1 MRNMTL
7 AIESKK
13 SHILKKA
20 RLKISE
26 WLDLENK
33 SSNVVVTIYLEF
45 SESKEPPELDHLCMI
60 IPESDFRKI
69 MLPTGSELIE
79 ENHILSNTELSK
91 KIDMKS
97 RYIPPIAV
105 KKISAEKKSEDYVL
119 LKIDLEKFEINDE
132 RMNRLQFRFYVKDSL
147 RKKTKRLSFSN
158 TVWDWYYEA
167 QLNPFTIEKNEFNDV
182 TQIKMDLELWVM
194 IRPDMYDSVSDLNMR
209 STKPFDR
216 FIILPNDIAGGFE
229 RDFVRPETLCIRW
242 FYPEFSES
250 GLGAEVILT
259 KKKSRKKREKEY
271 IDRINSSEKDF
282 FPNIYQILNESRI
295 ICVDFNY
302 IIDRLTK
309 PQFSRILEILFELT
323 YHRDDEALLRLDEL
337 VAILE
342 DLEGLKYGKYW
353 YHVYRLLN
361 QMRACEEVKD
371 IIRPSIR
378 KLLGEIMIEPEYS
391 NKVIIELSKELRD
404 LLDVIERFYYYNTPE
419 EKYLQRNKIL
429 MKTKE
434 LRDIAEEKLLNPESY
449 LLAEEVLIKWERLI
463 EEEFIRFVGSPK
475 LDVKLKTQKLFYSEH
490 IHLIFDITNV
500 SSVPLTHLEARLL
513 TSDQY
518 IVEQEGSGTTKR
530 KRLTKSDE
538 DNERIFSPEFGISP
552 KTSHLDLQLE
562 VEGLREDDK
571 RFAEIYPVEVE
582 LSHKSVEFREIKE
595 NPYIVGAPVRVSS
608 MFFGRED
615 SLTRIRG
622 TIEGLQVNQAIVY
635 GQFRMG
641 KTSILYKLLEEL
653 EAKYVPVLAITH
665 GFDTGESELLESWS
679 MQIAYAIEKRNGRTP
694 EIPDYRKLSDP
705 YGEFKR
711 FTRQGL
717 EELGGAKIIFMIDE
731 YGFIDDLVENKR
743 IDEELFDLLDWMI
756 KHDRIEIILA
766 GRLPLENLKAEKWKK
781 ISPPFVKIKLD
792 KLDEES
798 TRRLITKPAKG
809 YVKYDDSAIE
819 RIFRLTNCYPY
830 LVQLCCHVLLI
841 YHNLEEKSLFGYADV
856 EHCIREIVELG
867 STGLEAMI
875 LTDAS
880 PEEIIILQ
888 IMAEVLK
895 EHSSIS
901 EEDLVV
907 KIGEVNKDINDRDVK
922 NALSRLGEKDV
933 IRSTTEET
941 KRFKFTCE
949 LYKYWIGANKDLLE
963 KRAYNTSQR
972 LSMVK

>member
-7 AIESKK
+7 AIENEE

-33 SSNVVVTIYLEF
+33 SSNVIVTIYLEF
-45 SESKEPPELDHLCMI
+45 SESREPPELDHLYMI
-60 IPESDFRKI
+60 IPESDFKKI
-69 MLPTGSELIE
+69 ILPTGSELME
-79 ENHILSNTELSK
+79 ENRILNNTELSK

-97 RYIPPIAV
+97 RFIPPIAV
-105 KKISAEKKSEDYVL
+105 KKISVEKKREDYVL
-119 LKIDLEKFEINDE
+119 SKIDLEKFEINDE
-132 RMNRLQFRFYVKDSL
+132 RMNRLQFRFHVKDSF
-147 RKKTKRLSFSN
+147 RKKSKRPSFLG

-167 QLNPFTIEKNEFNDV
+167 RLNPFAIEKDEFNNV
-182 TQIKMDLELWVM
+182 AQIKMDLELWVM
-194 IRPDMYDSVSDLNMR
+194 IKPGMYDSVSDLNMR

-216 FIILPNDIAGGFE
+216 FIILPNDIAGGLG
-229 RDFVRPETLCIRW
+229 RDFVKPETLCIRW

-250 GLGAEVILT
+250 GLGAEIILT
-259 KKKSRKKREKEY
+259 KKKSRKKREMGY
-271 IDRINSSEKDF
+271 IDRINSNEKDF
-282 FPNIYQILNESRI
+282 FLNIYQILNESRI
-295 ICVDFNY
+295 ICIDFSY

-323 YHRDDEALLRLDEL
+323 YHRDDEALLKLDEF

-378 KLLGEIMIEPEYS
+378 KLLEEIMIEPEYS

-404 LLDVIERFYYYNTPE
+404 LLDLIEQFYYYDIPE
-419 EKYLQRNKIL
+419 EKYSQRNKIL
-429 MKTKE
+429 KKTKE

-463 EEEFIRFVGSPK
+463 EEDFIRFVGSPK

-490 IHLIFDITNV
+490 IYLIFDITNV
-500 SSVPLTHLEARLL
+500 SSVPLIHLEARLL
-513 TSDQY
+513 SSDQY
-518 IVEQEGSGTTKR
+518 TVEQGGSGTTKR
-530 KRLTKSDE
+530 KRLTKGE
-538 DNERIFSPEFGISP
+538 DNERIFLPEFRISP
-552 KTSHLDLQLE
+552 KTSHLNLQLE
-562 VEGLREDDK
+562 VEGLSEDEK

-582 LSHKSVEFREIKE
+582 LSHESVEFQEIEE
-595 NPYIVGAPVRVSS
+595 NPYIVGAPVRESS

-653 EAKYVPVLAITH
+653 AAKYVPVLAITH

-705 YGEFKR
+705 YGEFKK
-711 FTRQGL
+711 FTRQVL
-717 EELGGAKIIFMIDE
+717 KDLGKAKIIFMIDE
-731 YGFIDDLVENKR
+731 YGFIDDLIGNKK
-743 IDEELFDLLDWMI
+743 IGEELFDLLDWMI
-756 KHDRIEIILA
+756 KHDQIEIILA
-766 GRLPLENLKAEKWKK
+766 GRLPLENLKTEKWKK
-781 ISPPFVKIKLD
+781 IAPTFAKIRLGD
-792 KLDEES
+792 LDEES
-798 TRRLITKPAKG
+798 ARRLITTPAKG

-819 RIFRLTNCYPY
+819 RIFRLTNRYPY

-841 YHNLEEKSLFGYADV
+841 YHNLEKKTLFGYADV
-856 EHCIREIVELG
+856 EHCIHEIVELG
-867 STGLEAMI
+867 SNGLEAMI
-875 LTDAS
+875 LTDTS

-895 EHSSIS
+895 EHSSVS
-901 EEDLVV
+901 EEELVV
-907 KIGEVNKDINDRDVK
+907 KIRELNKDINDRDIK
-922 NALSRLGEKDV
+922 KALSRLDERDV

-949 LYKYWIGANKDLLE
+949 LYKYWIGTNKDLLE
-963 KRAYNTSQR
+963 KRAYNTS
-972 LSMVK
+972 